1 MIDLCSFFPYDD
13 DMINQFIRTETVL
26 GKEALQCL
34 KNAKAAIFGIGGV
47 GSYAAEA
54 LARSGAASFILI
66 DNDVVTYSNIN
77 RQIIALHSTIGQK
90 KVDVMK
96 NRILDINPAAHV
108 EVMPVFYT
116 EEHFP
121 DLLDDSISVVID
133 AIDSVSSKIDLIMA
147 SKKLGIP
154 IISSMGTGNKTDP
167 SRLEIAD
174 IYATSVCPLARIM
187 RQELKKRGV
196 KSLPVV
202 YSKET
207 PVKNFVSEPD
217 DENAAKRKRL
227 SPGSTAF
234 VPPAAGLLMA
244 SWAVKTLTGMLSWTP
259 HW

>member
-1 MIDLCSFFPYDD
+1 MLSANFSLMIDLCSFFPYDD

-54 LARSGAASFILI
+54 LARSGAAS
-66 DNDVVTYSNIN
+66 
-77 RQIIALHSTIGQK
+77 ALHSTIGQK